1 MCNYIINGNIDFYAE
16 LMNDSV
22 DDSVDDSAD
31 TCLLTGEKLTYNHI
45 DLQCNHKFNYLP
57 LYNEVISQKITK
69 KNGGMRDIVRL
80 SLSQFKCPYC
90 RTISNRLLP
99 YIPEKDTKHKYIG
112 VNYPEGLCMEHR
124 KCEYLFASGKKKNE
138 LCNKSA
144 FESKYGNFC
153 QTHWKLNMNRDFA
166 KENKSKE
173 NKENKDIKVK
183 KKVNIPQPWTNEMQ
197 DMFKKLKLVDL
208 RNKLREHGLKVGGT
222 KHILVH
228 RVVTTILH

>member
-16 LMNDSV
+16 LMNDS
-22 DDSVDDSAD
+22 DDDSAD
-31 TCLLTGEKLTYNHI
+31 TCLLTGGNLTYNHI
-45 DLQCNHKFNYLP
+45 ELQCNHKFNYLP

-69 KNGGMRDIVRL
+69 KNYGMRDNVRL

-138 LCNKSA
+138 MCNKHA
-144 FESKYGNFC
+144 FESKYGTFC
-153 QTHWKLNMNRDFA
+153 QTHWKVSMNRA
-166 KENKSKE
+166 LAQENKV
-173 NKENKDIKVK
+173 KVK
-183 KKVNIPQPWTNEMQ
+183 KEINLPQPWTNEMQ
-197 DMFKKLKLVDL
+197 DMFKKLKIVDL
-208 RNKLREHGLKVGGT
+208 RNELRKHGLKVGGT

-228 RVVTTILH
+228 RIVTTIQH

>member
-16 LMNDSV
+16 LMN
-22 DDSVDDSAD
+22 DSVDDSAD

-69 KNGGMRDIVRL
+69 KSGGMRDIVRL

-99 YIPEKDTKHKYIG
+99 YIPEKDTKHRYTG
-112 VNYPEGLCMEHR
+112 VNYPEELCMQHR

-138 LCNKSA
+138 MCNKHA
-144 FESKYGNFC
+144 FESKYGIFC
-153 QTHWKLNMNRDFA
+153 QTHCRINVKRVLA
-166 KENKSKE
+166 QE
-173 NKENKDIKVK
+173 NKEKVK
-183 KKVNIPQPWTNEMQ
+183 KEINLPQPWTNEMQ
-197 DMFKKLKLVDL
+197 DMFKKLKIVDL
-208 RNKLREHGLKVGGT
+208 RNELRKHGLKVGGT

-228 RVVTTILH
+228 RIVTTIQP

>member
-16 LMNDSV
+16 LMN
-22 DDSVDDSAD
+22 DSVDDSAD

-69 KNGGMRDIVRL
+69 KSVGMRDIVRL

-112 VNYPEGLCMEHR
+112 VNYPEGLCMEHK
-124 KCEYLFASGKKKNE
+124 KCEYLFASGNKKNE
-138 LCNKSA
+138 MCNKHA
-144 FESKYGNFC
+144 FESKYGIFC
-153 QTHWKLNMNRDFA
+153 QTHWKVSVNRA
-166 KENKSKE
+166 LAPEKG
-173 NKENKDIKVK
+173 K
-183 KKVNIPQPWTNEMQ
+183 KKINIPQPWTNEMQ
-197 DMFKKLKLVDL
+197 DMFKKLKIVDL
-208 RNKLREHGLKVGGT
+208 RNELRKHGLKVGGT

-228 RVVTTILH
+228 RIVTTIQH

>member
-16 LMNDSV
+16 LMN
-22 DDSVDDSAD
+22 DSVDDSAD

-69 KNGGMRDIVRL
+69 KNGGMRDNVRL
-80 SLSQFKCPYC
+80 SVSQFKCPYC

-138 LCNKSA
+138 MCNKHA
-144 FESKYGNFC
+144 FESKYGTFC
-153 QTHWKLNMNRDFA
+153 QTHWKVSMNRA
-166 KENKSKE
+166 LAQEKSKE
-173 NKENKDIKVK
+173 NKEKGK
-183 KKVNIPQPWTNEMQ
+183 KEINLPQPWTNEMQ
-197 DMFKKLKLVDL
+197 DMFKKLKIVDL
-208 RNKLREHGLKVGGT
+208 RNELRKHGLKVGGT

-228 RVVTTILH
+228 RIVTTIQH

>member
-16 LMNDSV
+16 LMN
-22 DDSVDDSAD
+22 DSVDDSAD

-69 KNGGMRDIVRL
+69 KSGGMRDIVRL

-99 YIPEKDTKHKYIG
+99 YIPEKDTKHRYTG
-112 VNYPEGLCMEHR
+112 VNYPEELCMEHK

-138 LCNKSA
+138 MCNKHA
-144 FESKYGNFC
+144 FESKYGIFC
-153 QTHWKLNMNRDFA
+153 QTHCRVNVKRVLA
-166 KENKSKE
+166 QE
-173 NKENKDIKVK
+173 NKEKVK
-183 KKVNIPQPWTNEMQ
+183 KEINLPQPWTNEMQ
-197 DMFKKLKLVDL
+197 DMFKKLKIVDL
-208 RNKLREHGLKVGGT
+208 RNELRKHGLKVGGT

-228 RVVTTILH
+228 RIVTTIQP